1 MDPDKASDLHGP
13 KSGNS
18 SAMEVTTKAAGS
30 STDEDVPTSQHRK
43 DLKGKVKKSSKEE
56 TQKVPKG
63 KELRKSLKE
72 ETKKVPKG
80 KESQST
86 WKVEAVN
93 VTKAKESDDSQGN
106 DVGELHPDPS
116 EVAQALI
123 IRRRR
128 RRAMKVGDFKKFIM
142 PFMKGGLHDFL
153 LFLFAFSLR
162 VNL

>member
-43 DLKGKVKKSSKEE
+43 DLKGKVKKSSK
-56 TQKVPKG
+56 VPKG
-63 KELRKSLKE
+63 KELRKSWKE
-72 ETKKVPKG
+72 EMKKVPKG

-86 WKVEAVN
+86 SKVEAIN

-116 EVAQALI
+116 EVAQALV

-128 RRAMKVGDFKKFIM
+128 RGMKVSDFKKFIM
-142 PFMKGGLHDFL
+142 SFIKGGLHGFL

-162 VNL
+162 AN